1 MAQNYTRQSSF
12 ADGDTIT
19 ASLFNNEYNQLV
31 NAFTYS
37 STDVDATGHRHDGT
51 SGEGG
56 NIYRIG
62 DLNFLNKI
70 EADSVNNRW
79 GFFVEVSSTA
89 VEQIRIQDGVILPV
103 ITNDIDLGSATFQFK
118 DLYLDGTANIDSLVL
133 SSGSTVTAILDE
145 DSLVSDSSTALAT
158 QQSIKAYVDAQVTAQ
173 DLDFQGDTGGA
184 LSIDLDSETLTIAGG
199 TGIDTVG
206 ATNTLTV
213 SIDSTVATL
222 TGTQTLTNKTIDA
235 DNNTVSNLEVDNL
248 KSGVLDTDISS
259 VAGTH
264 TTLPSA
270 LAVKTYVDAQVT
282 AQDLDIFG
290 DTGTDAIDLDS
301 ETLTFTGGTGI
312 TSVVTAGTVTHNI
325 DSTVATLTGT
335 QTLTNKTLTSPDI
348 NGGTVDGA
356 VIGGTTAAAG
366 SFTNITVSGT
376 VDGRDV
382 AADGTKLDGIEALAD
397 VTDTTNVT
405 AAGALMDSE
414 LTNITAVKALNQGV
428 ATTDSPSFAG
438 LTATT
443 ADINAGTIDGTV
455 IGGSTAAAVTGT
467 TITGTSFVSSGD
479 MTFGDDDKAIFGAGS
494 DLQIYHDGSN
504 SYISDQGTGRLVLN
518 SSGGSVR
525 IEKSPTE
532 NMAIFSPDGNCEL
545 FYDNSLKL
553 ATTATG
559 IDVTGTVTADG
570 LSLDNAQYINFK
582 NSSNVSTRSLGINV
596 ANTFYIGGID
606 ADIGDILFVDGGATR
621 ASFANGGDI
630 SFYEDTGTTAKFF
643 WDASAESLG
652 IGTSSPSAP
661 LHVFKSGGST
671 TSINVALTLDY
682 ESPTASLAGSG
693 TAILFK
699 GKSGGGNLA
708 QYDQAM
714 ISTNNIGSNN
724 SHGLSF
730 FYKPNAATALTEGLT
745 LDEEGNVGIGVTP
758 LTKLHVLSGTDNN
771 IAAGV
776 SEVRFIGADKAITG
790 EQANLVIQTNDDMAV
805 NKGGSIGLGGRHT
818 TSSTNGVNFAQIS
831 GRKENATSANFA
843 GYLAFGTSDSASDI
857 HERMRIDSSGNV
869 GIGLSGAIPSARL
882 QVRTGT
888 NLNLAVQTGTTDT
901 SGMKINAFNDAA
913 NTNIP
918 LEINGSVLLLKTGE
932 TERAR
937 IDSSGNVGIGTSSPS
952 DKLTIKA
959 ASAHLRLQGTSNT
972 NKNVSINY
980 NESGDYGQI
989 NCDESGVNQ
998 KDLWMTGL
1006 NLKFGRS
1013 TGSESM
1019 RIDDLG
1025 NVGIGTSSPSLK
1037 GHINGASSGLPATSG
1052 TTQTNGVLRLSSNAT
1067 SGIIDFGMNGTSPWI
1082 QATDYTGLNNNYNL
1096 LLNPNGGNVGIGISS
1111 PSRKVSL
1118 ADSVNGY
1125 NLELQQTS
1133 AYNSGNQSGIV
1144 FSAPYNIGGSV
1155 TDLASIRGGKEN
1167 ATDEDFGGKLA
1178 FYTRANG
1185 GSDTE
1190 RMRIDSSG
1198 NLGLGVT
1205 PSAWSAPAFQ
1215 ISRGSHFADTGSVG
1229 MQHNAYFN
1237 SGWKYIAS
1245 SQGALQFQAIPG
1257 TGFLWSTAP
1266 SGTAGNAISFSEAMR
1281 IDSSGNLLVGR
1292 SSAGAAATDNGHVF
1306 YGSGQHYIFSNATE
1320 CVRFYET
1327 SGSGQQVG
1335 SISITSSA
1343 TAFNTSSDERLKEN
1357 ITDAPA
1363 GNVDDIKVRSFDWK
1377 ADGSHQDYGMV
1388 AQELEAVAPYA
1399 VTKGQT
1405 EDDMWSVDYSKL
1417 VPMLIKEIQD
1427 LKAEVAALKGA
1438 N

>member
-199 TGIDTVG
+199 TGIDTAG

-443 ADINAGTIDGTV
+443 ADINGGTIDGTV
-455 IGGSTAAAVTGT
+455 IGGTTAAAGSFTTGQF
-467 TITGTSFVSSGD
+467 GTSLNVDGTVTADGLTVDGNSVFTTADNSAQVTLISTDTDALVGPQLNLWRNS
-479 MTFGDDDKAIFGAGS
+479 GAGTNG
-494 DLQIYHDGSN
+494 DLIGQITFTGEDTVGSTNTFASIYSVADQTNNGSEDGSIHFQTLINGVLADRFEIN
-504 SYISDQGTGRLVLN
+504 SAGN
-518 SSGGSVR
+518 SV
-525 IEKSPTE
+525 
-532 NMAIFSPDGNCEL
+532 F
-545 FYDNSLKL
+545 
-553 ATTATG
+553 
-559 IDVTGTVTADG
+559 TGTVTADG
-570 LSLDNAQYINFK
+570 LTVDGNGLLYSA
-582 NSSNVSTRSLGINV
+582 SNVEMRGDANVRISLGTAGTSG
-596 ANTFYIGGID
+596 ANNNSNWIYGNGTNLRFNNAGGFYSWETLGTERMRID
-606 ADIGDILFVDGGATR
+606 A
-621 ASFANGGDI
+621 S
-630 SFYEDTGTTAKFF
+630 
-643 WDASAESLG
+643 
-652 IGTSSPSAP
+652 
-661 LHVFKSGGST
+661 
-671 TSINVALTLDY
+671 
-682 ESPTASLAGSG
+682 
-693 TAILFK
+693 
-699 GKSGGGNLA
+699 
-708 QYDQAM
+708 
-714 ISTNNIGSNN
+714 
-724 SHGLSF
+724 
-730 FYKPNAATALTEGLT
+730 
-745 LDEEGNVGIGVTP
+745 GNVGIGASSVGA
-758 LTKLHVLSGTDNN
+758 KLHVLSGTDNN

-937 IDSSGNVGIGTSSPS
+937 IDSSGNVGIGTGVDGISTNGL
-952 DKLTIKA
+952 KTVIK
-959 ASAHLRLQGTSNT
+959 G
-972 NKNVSINY
+972 
-980 NESGDYGQI
+980 
-989 NCDESGVNQ
+989 
-998 KDLWMTGL
+998 
-1006 NLKFGRS
+1006 S
-1013 TGSESM
+1013 TGY
-1019 RIDDLG
+1019 
-1025 NVGIGTSSPSLK
+1025 
-1037 GHINGASSGLPATSG
+1037 PATSG
-1052 TTQTNGVLRLSSNAT
+1052 TTQTGVLRLS
-1067 SGIIDFGMNGTSPWI
+1067 GGTGLYNVLDMGVNESTDTAWM
-1082 QATDYTGLNNNYNL
+1082 QATRANNLGTYDNL
-1096 LLNPNGGNVGIGISS
+1096 VINPYGGSVGIGTSS
-1111 PSRKVSL
+1111 PNSYAGQTTLTINSTGVARLDLDINDAYQGYLLAEAGYIGLYAQSGNYISMGVAGVGEAMRINASGDVGIGATGALTSTYLSKAFVYTAGGANFAIGGSSNTNDAVLSRF
-1118 ADSVNGY
+1118 
-1125 NLELQQTS
+1125 TS
-1133 AYNSGNQSGIV
+1133 FNISNSNSGNQDSANFFGVTSIESIV
-1144 FSAPYNIGGSV
+1144 VTTDSNAGDDSGGSLLFK
-1155 TDLASIRGGKEN
+1155 TKPEAGALQES
-1167 ATDEDFGGKLA
+1167 
-1178 FYTRANG
+1178 
-1185 GSDTE
+1185 
-1190 RMRIDSSG
+1190 MRLDSSG

-1257 TGFLWSTAP
+1257 TGFLWNTAP

-1399 VTKGQT
+1399 VTKGET